1 MRHFYFL
8 IVVFLLSFNY
18 NMMAQVNPGDSAISA
33 FIPNIS
39 FSYQIPGGDMAL
51 EFGDNATIGGGFFY
65 KSKSNIL
72 LSADFN
78 YIFGGTIKNEAEILK
93 MVLNKDGYII
103 DGNGTYALYTV
114 YERGYSVNM
123 RIGKIFNLLS
133 ANPNSGVM
141 LMGGIGYLS
150 HFVKID
156 NQHRTAPQIS
166 DDYAKGYD
174 HLRGGVSFN
183 EFIGYFFLGNSRILN
198 FYAGFEFYQAFTR
211 SQRDYTFDLMQKD
224 TKKYNDFFY
233 GIKIGWMIPIYKRAP
248 RAYYYY

>member
-1 MRHFYFL
+1 
-8 IVVFLLSFNY
+8 
-18 NMMAQVNPGDSAISA
+18 MAQVNPGDSAISA

-103 DGNGTYALYTV
+103 DGNGTLALYTV

-156 NQHRTAPQIS
+156 KWKNAICGES
-166 DDYAKGYD
+166 K
-174 HLRGGVSFN
+174 
-183 EFIGYFFLGNSRILN
+183 
-198 FYAGFEFYQAFTR
+198 
-211 SQRDYTFDLMQKD
+211 
-224 TKKYNDFFY
+224 
-233 GIKIGWMIPIYKRAP
+233 
-248 RAYYYY
+248 